1 VVVLLFVTLVSSW
14 AFSQTTTPPGA
25 TAPEKTASKQK
36 PATEQPLPAKTNPVT
51 TPNPAPTP
59 NPTTPVTPEPI
70 FEAKVTDVQA
80 GYPEPNKHPKEV
92 HLGDFVVLTFD
103 QPWAKILNQQK
114 PPNTNKLGLYINDL
128 FMKGLEPMG
137 MPDQPKS
144 VMFQLKRND
153 DNRPAW
159 SVFFG
164 RKSSIS
170 TGSRDD
176 ETLKLTVGLQDGS
189 WAAQNPDHPLYLE
202 YLPGWTAKAVLLI
215 SFLVALLTIVM
226 GIKSSMLRDSG
237 DPRTDGKPG
246 TFSLGRCQM
255 ALWFVTVVFAYLFNY
270 AVTGDISPIPQGV
283 LILMGIGAGTAL
295 GSAVIDVNKRTA
307 TKADLLNWNAQNV
320 ALPQQIKD
328 LKTKI
333 DSTPAGDSNLPA
345 LQQQLLTSQQ
355 QLASVTAQLAQ
366 IPTTMVQPSEGF
378 IRDVLSD
385 ANGISFHRLQVFG
398 WTLVFWA
405 VFATTLFKTI
415 TMTDFDT
422 TQLALLGISGGTY
435 LGFKV
440 QEKQS

>member
-1 VVVLLFVTLVSSW
+1 
-14 AFSQTTTPPGA
+14 
-25 TAPEKTASKQK
+25 
-36 PATEQPLPAKTNPVT
+36 
-51 TPNPAPTP
+51 
-59 NPTTPVTPEPI
+59 
-70 FEAKVTDVQA
+70 
-80 GYPEPNKHPKEV
+80 
-92 HLGDFVVLTFD
+92 
-103 QPWAKILNQQK
+103 
-114 PPNTNKLGLYINDL
+114 
-128 FMKGLEPMG
+128 
-137 MPDQPKS
+137 
-144 VMFQLKRND
+144 
-153 DNRPAW
+153 
-159 SVFFG
+159 
-164 RKSSIS
+164 
-170 TGSRDD
+170 
-176 ETLKLTVGLQDGS
+176 
-189 WAAQNPDHPLYLE
+189 
-202 YLPGWTAKAVLLI
+202 YLPDWKAKALLPI
-215 SFLVALLTIVM
+215 PFLVAVVTIVM
-226 GIKSSMLRDSG
+226 GFKSSMLRDSG
-237 DPRTDGKPG
+237 DPRRDGKLG

-405 VFATTLFKTI
+405 VFVTTLFKTI

-422 TQLALLGISGGTY
+422 TQLALLGGWPTPVNLFIRISLHERVAHPAFFWRGGVFRHIPAP
-435 LGFKV
+435 LFFPAPRARHKKAQRFNAGKALKNIP
-440 QEKQS
+440 ESPG